1 MCTQLACPT
10 PSPQPTQVLASPGH
24 VALYDYDTAAGSWVS
39 VEYDCV
45 CGCVEQRQS
54 ANTQQPFFLLFLPFS
69 PQRRKDV
76 EGSLFLLRRSTTP
89 VYQLFILNKKG
100 TVNHAEDVRGVFQF
114 EDASPYLL
122 YRNAR
127 DEVVGVWF
135 YDKDAIAGVVA
146 QLQALAAG
154 GEAGGG
160 GGAAAAPA
168 APAPAAAAP
177 PSQEGDN
184 FWDTPAS
191 VPTGYDP
198 LGGGGGG
205 GGPAAAPATPA
216 APPPASPAAASGNRL
231 ASLLSSAAARAPVAP
246 APPPVA
252 PRDGGQGA
260 ALTALLQ
267 GGGGAAPPPPP
278 ATAPPAASRDSVR
291 RALLALA
298 GDDAFLDAVAAR
310 LAAAL

>member
-1 MCTQLACPT
+1 M
-10 PSPQPTQVLASPGH
+10 
-24 VALYDYDTAAGSWVS
+24 
-39 VEYDCV
+39 
-45 CGCVEQRQS
+45 
-54 ANTQQPFFLLFLPFS
+54 
-69 PQRRKDV
+69 
-76 EGSLFLLRRSTTP
+76 EGSLFLLRRSTAP

-100 TVNHAEDVRGVFQF
+100 TVNHAEDVRGGFQF
-114 EDASPYLL
+114 EDASPYFL

-135 YDKDAIAGVVA
+135 YDKEAIAGVVA
-146 QLQALAAG
+146 QLQSLAAG

-160 GGAAAAPA
+160 AAAAAPA
-168 APAPAAAAP
+168 APAPAAAP
-177 PSQEGDN
+177 PSQGVDN

-191 VPTGYDP
+191 VPAGYDP

-205 GGPAAAPATPA
+205 GATAAPPTPA

-231 ASLLSSAAARAPVAP
+231 ASLLSSAAARAPVA
-246 APPPVA
+246 APPPA
-252 PRDGGQGA
+252 PAPQDGGQGA

-267 GGGGAAPPPPP
+267 GGGGAAPQPPPP
-278 ATAPPAASRDSVR
+278 AAPPAASRDSVR